1 MDSQKI
7 ITLYEAIAEITGQM
21 LAAAHSGDWEHLAA
35 LESRCA
41 SHVRS
46 LESGEPQTPLSGAL
60 RERKVEIIHQVLA
73 HDREIRN
80 ITEPWLAHLSAMLN
94 SAGTERKLSI
104 AYGGVRQA
112 G

>member
-1 MDSQKI
+1 MDSQNI
-7 ITLYEAIAEITGQM
+7 ILLYESIAEITEQM

-46 LESGEPQTPLSGAL
+46 LESGEPHTPLTGAL
-60 RERKVEIIHQVLA
+60 RDRKVKIIHKVLA

-80 ITEPWLAHLSAMLN
+80 ITEPWMARLSTLLN
-94 SAGTERKLSI
+94 SAGTERKLYQ
-104 AYGGVRQA
+104 AYGGMNQA

>member
-1 MDSQKI
+1 MDSQNI
-7 ITLYEAIAEITGQM
+7 ISLYEAIAEITEQM

-46 LESGEPQTPLSGAL
+46 LESGEPHVPLSGAL
-60 RERKVEIIHQVLA
+60 RERKVKIIHKVLA

-80 ITEPWLAHLSAMLN
+80 ITEPWMARLSTMLN
-94 SAGTERKLSI
+94 SAGTERKLSRI
-104 AYGGVRQA
+104 YGGVNQA